1 MYLSFMRQSGESAQK
16 RRIFMTNSN
25 HDQGEGLVEWRP
37 VWSGAE
43 LEYYNAL
50 KAQIEPGILLVKAL
64 RDRLNL
70 TQKEVAELLQTT
82 QSNVSKIESKS
93 DPSLSVLRRMVEGRG
108 GKLKLVVEL
117 SDGEGF
123 ELAA

>member
-1 MYLSFMRQSGESAQK
+1 MADTKQVDL
-16 RRIFMTNSN
+16 
-25 HDQGEGLVEWRP
+25 EGLVEWKP
-37 VWSGAE
+37 VWTGAD
-43 LEYYNAL
+43 LEYYNKIRAE
-50 KAQIEPGILLVKAL
+50 IEPGILLVKNL

-70 TQKEVAELLQTT
+70 TQREVAELLQVT
-82 QSNVSKIESKS
+82 QSNVSKIEAKS

-117 SDGEGF
+117 GNGEGF